1 MAKKEEQVKVP
12 EIIDNVDALV
22 AKMEA
27 MREAQREFAT
37 FTPVSYTH
45 LQVIIFK
52 TNNFGGTSSDVNSY
66 DNSHGQES
74 PLIDYGDSRHF
85 TEACSMHLVQCL
97 KPEAK
102 HTAHSANE

>member
-37 FTPVSYTH
+37 FT
-45 LQVIIFK
+45 
-52 TNNFGGTSSDVNSY
+52 
-66 DNSHGQES
+66 QEQD
-74 PLIDYGDSRHF
+74 L
-85 TEACSMHLVQCL
+85 L
-97 KPEAK
+97 
-102 HTAHSANE
+102 